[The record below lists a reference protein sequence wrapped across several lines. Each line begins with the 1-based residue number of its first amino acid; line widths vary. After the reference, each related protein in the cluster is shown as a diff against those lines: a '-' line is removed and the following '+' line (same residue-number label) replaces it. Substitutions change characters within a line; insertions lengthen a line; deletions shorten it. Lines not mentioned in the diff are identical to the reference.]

1 MSGYIWKFSDQIDDI
16 DLEILSHEFITIRQG
31 MEDYGFNEK
40 PMIRLAREAGT
51 VYKIGSKMVRIRRVL
66 FEAYL
71 RETQFTDKE

>member
-1 MSGYIWKFSDQIDDI
+1 MKEELKD
-16 DLEILSHEFITIRQG
+16 
-31 MEDYGFNEK
+31 MEYYGFNEK
-40 PMIRLAREAGT
+40 PMIRLAREAGA